1 MPVLTI
7 EYRDERERLGL
18 EQAIA
23 FFTQMRQV
31 AQTAP
36 DGTVLA
42 ACEQV
47 ALRDG
52 PALLRAGLTAA
63 VQGRIEAAERKGGP
77 PARGLRVRP
86 RRPLQGAARASRPDR
101 RRADRRGAPV
111 FHLPGLRSRR
121 FRGRPRVGPG
131 RLPDRRRPPH
141 GLPGRGAAVVRP
153 GRDVA
158 DGSASVARRRH
169 VGWV

>member
-23 FFTQMRQV
+23 FFTQMRRV

-42 ACEQV
+42 ACEQI

-52 PALLRAGLTAA
+52 QALLRAGLAAA
-63 VQGRIEAAERKGGP
+63 VQGRIEAAEQKGGP
-77 PARGLRVRP
+77 PAPGT
-86 RRPLQGAARASRPDR
+86 ARAGTPASP
-101 RRADRRGAPV
+101 RG
-111 FHLPGLRSRR
+111 GTS
-121 FRGRPRVGPG
+121 VGP
-131 RLPDRRRPPH
+131 
-141 GLPGRGAAVVRP
+141 
-153 GRDVA
+153 
-158 DGSASVARRRH
+158 
-169 VGWV
+169 